1 MANLAELK
9 QYVMD
14 GKPDEVREL
23 TQAALD
29 EGQEPD
35 KILDE
40 ALIPAMDE
48 TGDKFSRDEIF
59 IPEMLIA
66 AIAMKK
72 ALEILKPLLV
82 SQGVKGAGKAIVG
95 TVQGDLHDI
104 GKNLVGMLL
113 EGAGFEIVDLGI
125 DTPTEAFV
133 SAVRDN
139 GPRLLALSSLLTTT
153 MPRMKEVI
161 DALEEAGLRNKVI
174 VMVGGAPLTQ
184 AYADEIG
191 ADGFAPNGA
200 SGVKKA
206 KQLLGM
212 A

>member
-1 MANLAELK
+1 MANLPELK

-14 GKPDEVREL
+14 GKPDEVRDL
-23 TQAALD
+23 TQSALD
-29 EGQEPD
+29 EGQEPN

-40 ALIPAMDE
+40 ALIPAME
-48 TGDKFSRDEIF
+48 EPGDKFSRDKIF

-66 AIAMKK
+66 AIAMKQ
-72 ALEILKPLLV
+72 ALEILKPHLV
-82 SQGVKGAGKAIVG
+82 SHGVKWAGKAISG

-125 DTPTEAFV
+125 DTPTEVFV
-133 SAVRDN
+133 SAARDN

-153 MPRMKEVI
+153 MPSMKDVI
-161 DALEEAGLRNKVI
+161 DVLKEAGLKDKVI
-174 VMVGGAPLTQ
+174 VMVGGAPVTQ

-191 ADGFAPNGA
+191 ADGFAPEA
-200 SGVKKA
+200 AAAAKKA